1 MMGRAIATLRGI
13 LARWADRTHDRHCPC
28 GVQPEPPDD
37 YDGDTVA
44 SKVIVP
50 DAG

>member
-1 MMGRAIATLRGI
+1 MGRVTGTLRAI
-13 LARWADRTHDRHCPC
+13 LARLLNRTHDRHCPC
-28 GVQPEPPDD
+28 GVQLDDD

-50 DAG
+50 DAGR

>member
-1 MMGRAIATLRGI
+1 MMVRAIATLRGI

-28 GVQPEPPDD
+28 GVPLEED

-44 SKVIVP
+44 QKVIIP
-50 DAG
+50 DARP